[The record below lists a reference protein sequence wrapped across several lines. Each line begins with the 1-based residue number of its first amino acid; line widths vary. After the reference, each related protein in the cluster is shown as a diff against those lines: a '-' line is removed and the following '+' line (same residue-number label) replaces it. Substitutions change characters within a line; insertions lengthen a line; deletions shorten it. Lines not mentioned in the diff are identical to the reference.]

1 MHRHREP
8 PAMSPPR
15 ESRPSSAR
23 PRGPRR
29 WVIGL
34 SVVALVLAG
43 YAVVLHELSRQVGA
57 GVESSLRVAPAV
69 EDHHHRAD

>member
-1 MHRHREP
+1 
-8 PAMSPPR
+8 MSTPM
-15 ESRPSSAR
+15 ESRPSSAS
-23 PRGPRR
+23 PRRSRR

-57 GVESSLRVAPAV
+57 GVESSLRMAPAV
-69 EDHHHRAD
+69 EDHHHRAE